1 MKLDNI
7 VLICI
12 ICLVLYVLYF
22 ILIKSKEGMDN
33 QTTTYKDYDLNDPS
47 NALILA
53 EQNAGNISYL
63 KSRIDDVMNLKST
76 IDTMQQNITALQTQ
90 VDGLVQQQASFAQEM
105 AGSDPVTI
113 TGTT

>member
-7 VLICI
+7 VLIML
-12 ICLVLYVLYF
+12 ICFTLYILFF
-22 ILIKSKEGMDN
+22 ILFKNKEGMDN
-33 QTTTYKDYDLNDPS
+33 QTTQYKEYDLNDPS

-76 IDTMQQNITALQTQ
+76 IDTMQQNINSLQTQ
-90 VDGLVQQQASFAQEM
+90 VDGLVQQQASYAQEM
-105 AGSDPVTI
+105 AGSEPVTI
-113 TGTT
+113 TGT